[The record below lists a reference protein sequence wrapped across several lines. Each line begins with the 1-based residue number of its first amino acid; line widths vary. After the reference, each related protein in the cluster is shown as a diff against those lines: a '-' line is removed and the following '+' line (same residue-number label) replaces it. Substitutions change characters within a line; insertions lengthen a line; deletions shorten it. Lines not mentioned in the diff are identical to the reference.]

1 MKKAILAGAVAALMW
16 GSAAYADCPKQTNN
30 SAGASTSASTPAG
43 SASVSTD
50 ADMQTG
56 TGGSGTQNCPPAAS
70 SSTTTTTAQPEDS
83 SAYGGSGYTTPQQQP
98 TTSSSTTT
106 TTSSG
111 AFDTTAQDEDDD
123 KDDGPDMRGV
133 TVTAGGGVEGYAG
146 DLASTIDPGP
156 AWNLNVGLRPSKVLG
171 LEFGYSGAINDIDG
185 VGTGGTVD
193 SNPDLMRNGGHAAVT
208 LGLASTGVQP
218 YVLGGIGL
226 SRYNVRNGEGAEY
239 KDDTTGNVPVGLGLR
254 THFGDFTADLRGT
267 YNFLFDQE
275 FAARAQ
281 NSGVGGPGDS
291 SFDKGGRYMGT
302 LNIGATF

>member
-16 GSAAYADCPKQTNN
+16 GSAAYADCPQKQTSH
-30 SAGASTSASTPAG
+30 SAGTSAE
-43 SASVSTD
+43 
-50 ADMQTG
+50 MQSG
-56 TGGSGTQNCPPAAS
+56 TGGSGTQQSNCPPAS
-70 SSTTTTTAQPEDS
+70 SDTTTTQSTTTQETQDS
-83 SAYGGSGYTTPQQQP
+83 SAYGGSGVTTTQQQP
-98 TTSSSTTT
+98 TSSSSTTT

-111 AFDTTAQDEDDD
+111 AFDTTAQDDDD
-123 KDDGPDMRGV
+123 DNDDDGPDMRGV

-193 SNPDLMRNGGHAAVT
+193 TNPDLMRNGGHAAVT

-275 FAARAQ
+275 FAARAA
-281 NSGVGGPGDS
+281 NSDIGGPGDS